1 MSVYQC
7 PECGEQGKK
16 YDSVLPS
23 DIEEGFCP
31 SCRSFW
37 DIGLKSDNTNDHAE
51 VGALL
56 AKCGNYR
63 VAEYESGWHA
73 EVYLID
79 GGMGSS
85 EFAYETQLAA
95 IRAAVEAA
103 EKGVRE

>member
-1 MSVYQC
+1 MSVYQR

-16 YDSVLPS
+16 YNSVLPS
-23 DIEEGFCP
+23 DIEEAFCP
-31 SCRSFW
+31 SCRSHW
-37 DIGLKSDNTNDHAE
+37 DIGLKSDDDDEHAQ

-56 AKCGNYR
+56 ARCGNYR

-73 EVYLID
+73 EVYLVG

-103 EKGVRE
+103 EQGVRE

>member
-1 MSVYQC
+1 MSV
-7 PECGEQGKK
+7 EQ
-16 YDSVLPS
+16 
-23 DIEEGFCP
+23 
-31 SCRSFW
+31 
-37 DIGLKSDNTNDHAE
+37 HAE
-51 VGALL
+51 AAADEIGDEHGDPNGTPVEVIVFRHMQAAIDEATATSEHAQVGALL

-73 EVYLID
+73 KVYLVG

-103 EKGVRE
+103 EQGARE

>member
-16 YDSVLPS
+16 YDSVLPG

-37 DIGLKSDNTNDHAE
+37 DIGLKSDNTNEHAE

-56 AKCGNYR
+56 AKCDYFEVDCHPEGWAAR
-63 VAEYESGWHA
+63 VTIGGSIRMRSG
-73 EVYLID
+73 E
-79 GGMGSS
+79 GP
-85 EFAYETQLAA
+85 TQLAA

>member
-37 DIGLKSDNTNDHAE
+37 DIGLKSDNTNEHAE

-56 AKCGNYR
+56 ARCIGFE
-63 VAEYESGWHA
+63 AGQDHDGWWA
-73 EVYLID
+73 WVRLPGREPLT
-79 GGMGSS
+79 MGSGP
-85 EFAYETQLAA
+85 TQLAA
-95 IRAAVEAA
+95 IKAAVEAA

>member
-16 YDSVLPS
+16 YDSVLPG

-37 DIGLKSDNTNDHAE
+37 DIGLKSDNTNEHAE

-56 AKCGNYR
+56 ARCGYCE
-63 VAEYESGWHA
+63 VGTDGKAWHA
-73 EVYLID
+73 MV
-79 GGMGSS
+79 GGFQWAGLSGGSGP
-85 EFAYETQLAA
+85 TQLAA
-95 IRAAVEAA
+95 IKAAVEAA
-103 EKGVRE
+103 EQGVRE